1 MTLDQVSQSNVY
13 FLKKVIRKGVPIYK
27 MNLEIPPQNDEI
39 RFWASTMP
47 IKSFLIIGT
56 VTKGK
61 GLGR

>member
-1 MTLDQVSQSNVY
+1 MFI

-47 IKSFLIIGT
+47 IKSFIIIGT